1 MVADKK
7 KSAVQRYLLH
17 ALGVKTHTADKD
29 EVPCRT
35 DQEPPVK
42 SAVLVVKLLCIN
54 ETGAYEKEC
63 PVRQKQRYKNNDQ
76 PKQIFHLRPYLIK

>member
-7 KSAVQRYLLH
+7 ESAVKRNLFH
-17 ALGVKTHTADKD
+17 ALGVETDTADKD

-42 SAVLVVKLLCIN
+42 PAVLVVKLLCIYK
-54 ETGAYEKEC
+54 TGAYEKEC

-76 PKQIFHLRPYLIK
+76 PKQIFHSRPYLIK